1 VTHALPRRWA
11 IAVLCAAIAVAVPR
25 AAAPEIVRA
34 VIISIDGLRPDLI
47 GDTSTPRIAALMR
60 RGAYTRS
67 AVTVTEGYTLPSH
80 VSMLTGVS
88 PERHGV
94 TWNGHIEGAYP
105 QVPTLFAL
113 ARAAGLTTALVAG
126 KTKMIVLNRPGD
138 LSWHDI
144 GFEGR
149 DPDALIAARAAAI
162 IARHQP
168 RVLFVHVG
176 DVDRIGHEH
185 GWASAEQ
192 MRAIRAADTAVGVI
206 WDALGRRRDHTF
218 IIITA
223 DHGGEGMAHDPENA
237 SSRRIPWI
245 AVGPGVRQDA
255 DLAAEGVTVDT
266 RDTFA
271 TVCAA
276 LHLKVSHD
284 VDGSVVT
291 AIYK

>member
-1 VTHALPRRWA
+1 MVHSRPWRWA
-11 IAVLCAAIAVAVPR
+11 IAVLCAAITVAVPR
-25 AAAPEIVRA
+25 AAPPEISRA

-47 GDTSTPRIAALMR
+47 GDTHTPRIAALMR
-60 RGAYTRS
+60 RGSYTRS
-67 AVTVTEGYTLPSH
+67 AVTVAEGYTLPSH

-88 PERHGV
+88 PQRHGV
-94 TWNGHIEGAYP
+94 TWNGHIEEAYS
-105 QVPTLFAL
+105 QVPTLFEL

-138 LSWHDI
+138 LNWHDI

-149 DPDALIAARAAAI
+149 DPDALIAAHAAAI
-162 IARHQP
+162 ISRHRP
-168 RVLFVHVG
+168 NVMFVHIG

-185 GWASAEQ
+185 GWASPQ
-192 MRAIRAADTAVGVI
+192 QLTAIRAADMAVGVI
-206 WDALGRRRDHTF
+206 WDAIGRRRDNTLA
-218 IIITA
+218 IITA
-223 DHGGEGMAHDPENA
+223 DHGGAGTAHEPEHI

-245 AVGPGVRQDA
+245 AIGPGVRQNV
-255 DLAAEGVTVDT
+255 DLAAEGVAVDT

-276 LHLKVSHD
+276 LHLKVPYA
-284 VDGSVVT
+284 VEGTAVA